1 MDNNTKE
8 EIRKKILTT
17 TIGSLARFEKY
28 FGYLWGHGKEE
39 LTAEEERMLDYWEE
53 ARYEILNLGNQQI
66 RSLDNNINFSYKQ
79 RYHYNFKLKDNQG
92 DHDEK

>member
-28 FGYLWGHGKEE
+28 FGYLWGYGKEE

-66 RSLDNNINFSYKQ
+66 RSLDGIPITFKNK
-79 RYHYNFKLKDNQG
+79 YHYDFKLRNNQG
-92 DHDEK
+92 EDYEK